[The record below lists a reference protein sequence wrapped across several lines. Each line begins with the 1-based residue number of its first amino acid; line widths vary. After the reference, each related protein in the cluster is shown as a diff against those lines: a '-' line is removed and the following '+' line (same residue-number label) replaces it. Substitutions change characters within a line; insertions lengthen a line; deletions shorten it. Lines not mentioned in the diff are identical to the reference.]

1 MVIIKYHGRPTL
13 SRTRYKKKQDRYVL
27 PDTFY
32 FKYPS
37 LDTVWCNIDK
47 AKILSR
53 KWQDF
58 CFVFF
63 ILKFSV
69 FICQFLQTGFSK

>member
-1 MVIIKYHGRPTL
+1 MMSSFLSDRQEVKRILIKAI
-13 SRTRYKKKQDRYVL
+13 
-27 PDTFY
+27 
-32 FKYPS
+32 
-37 LDTVWCNIDK
+37 NK

-63 ILKFSV
+63 ILQFSV
-69 FICQFLQTGFSK
+69 FILQLL